1 MDILKF
7 FKLDFTKFVPGQK
20 GYLEVSGE
28 LVNKFKLKFVD
39 VKCPKVAINWHGN
52 REGTRT
58 FFNRS
63 MPINKFEPI
72 FEKYKD
78 RIMFYSI
85 QKDESHKE
93 IEKYPF
99 VVDMYNQIKTFE
111 DTAAILKNCD
121 LLISIDSSPVH
132 MAGAL
137 NVPTYVMLPY
147 SNEWRWFIDDKKSI
161 WDDSVEIFRQNKE
174 ADWDSVIG
182 KVLVELDGRF

>member
-1 MDILKF
+1 
-7 FKLDFTKFVPGQK
+7 
-20 GYLEVSGE
+20 
-28 LVNKFKLKFVD
+28 
-39 VKCPKVAINWHGN
+39 
-52 REGTRT
+52 
-58 FFNRS
+58 
-63 MPINKFEPI
+63 MPVEKFEPI

-78 RIMFYSI
+78 RVMFYSI
-85 QKDESHKE
+85 QKDEAHKE

-147 SNEWRWFIDDKKSI
+147 SNEWRWFVDDKRSI
-161 WDDSVEIFRQNKE
+161 WYDSVEIFRQDNE
-174 ADWDSVIG
+174 GNFESVIN
-182 KVLVELDGRF
+182 KILERLDRNF